1 VVHESAAGAGD
12 RPRACR
18 RRRCADGEVGARCR
32 KSDTP
37 GTPGPAR
44 QHGSALRE
52 HPAPRQHAQGLC
64 PGLEVWQDYTTD
76 LGIPLLSGTVGA
88 LTGFVVW
95 LERGRLLR
103 PAERA
108 DPAVDERAD
117 PAAPATIERSLIGAI
132 AGLRDHHVHIGPDT
146 SRAAWQALKG
156 YRQRLAQAGATR
168 GRGKAAMVTLPDLRS
183 IVVAGMSRYRYL
195 KCE

>member
-1 VVHESAAGAGD
+1 MSQQPEPATGLARVDDVDAPMARSVRDVESLTPRERLARLDSTAAHYVNTQ
-12 RPRACR
+12 RPANMLK
-18 RRRCADGEVGARCR
+18 AY
-32 KSDTP
+32 
-37 GTPGPAR
+37 
-44 QHGSALRE
+44 
-52 HPAPRQHAQGLC
+52 AQDWK
-64 PGLEVWQDYTTD
+64 VWQDYTTD
-76 LGIPLLSGTVGA
+76 LDIPLLSGTVGA